1 MRPKL
6 MRINHLLLIL
16 FAMTL
21 VGHAEPNQLPTHKI
35 NNLAV
40 AISHAEGFGQRRT
53 NLPTRYHN
61 PGDLKS
67 RRDLPKLPGQ
77 RYLGKGGHVVFSS
90 DEAGWAALRGYI
102 QKMVD
107 GRSRRYRPNM
117 TLAQVARMY
126 AGNWR
131 PWVKIVSTELGVPPN
146 TTLATYFHED
156 VVEPPALVF
165 PAPKL
170 DLVSPVPVVG
180 SPFVFEAAEDRAGRP
195 LHRN

>member
-1 MRPKL
+1 
-6 MRINHLLLIL
+6 
-16 FAMTL
+16 
-21 VGHAEPNQLPTHKI
+21 
-35 NNLAV
+35 
-40 AISHAEGFGQRRT
+40 
-53 NLPTRYHN
+53 
-61 PGDLKS
+61 
-67 RRDLPKLPGQ
+67 
-77 RYLGKGGHVVFSS
+77 
-90 DEAGWAALRGYI
+90 
-102 QKMVD
+102 
-107 GRSRRYRPNM
+107 SRRYRPNM

-195 LHRN
+195 APKLKTRYYAGMKILQLQDDLYAYLVHVVQTHAGGGIDPEEGLAVYKLWEAVTKNATTIDPEALAK